1 MACYIITFE
10 LHDPAKKP
18 AFIEA
23 LKSFTGY
30 CPLTPH
36 SWAITTTKTAKEVR
50 DQLST
55 SMDPSD
61 QLFVFRSG
69 TEGAWRN
76 SYGDKHNDWLKKN
89 L

>member
-1 MACYIITFE
+1 MDSYIVVFE
-10 LHDPAKKP
+10 IKESSRLPALK
-18 AFIEA
+18 ET

-30 CPLTPH
+30 CPLTTH
-36 SWAITTTKTAKEVR
+36 SWAITTELKAKEVR
-50 DQLST
+50 DQLSQNIG
-55 SMDPSD
+55 PGD

-76 SYGDKHNDWLKKN
+76 PYSEKHNEWLKKN

>member
-1 MACYIITFE
+1 MACYIVIFE
-10 LHDPAKKP
+10 LHDQSQKP
-18 AFIEA
+18 TFIEG

-36 SWAITTTKTAKEVR
+36 SWAITTNKTAKEVR
-50 DQLST
+50 DQLAACMGPT
-55 SMDPSD
+55 D

-76 SYGDKHNDWLKKN
+76 SYGIKNNDWLKKN